1 MIDQQQV
8 QKLLDVL
15 EQSHKPV
22 VIFPETTDMDLLVA
36 SWVFREFLEFF
47 LPSQNHQ
54 ALLLSPV
61 SPQLPKTLKP
71 LLDAEKVLQ
80 HLQADSLIIEFP
92 YQTEKIDQVFSQL
105 SADKNHFFITVKP
118 QAGQQPLS
126 EDEVTFRQGSD
137 QADAVFL
144 FGVNDVNTLTSLG
157 LQVESFFRSEKRPVV
172 TFNQFLPDFGSL
184 NIDIAAESYSE
195 MLFHL
200 MKRLLVV
207 ASGERELVEFFE
219 GNDLATLLLFGIE
232 TKTQHLQT
240 QSTTSSTFLAVAELM
255 QYGGKRFLLTPKRV
269 STNSRKTIKN

>member
-8 QKLLDVL
+8 QNLLDVL

-219 GNDLATLLLFGIE
+219 GNE

-240 QSTTSSTFLAVAELM
+240 QSATSSTFLAVAELM

>member
-105 SADKNHFFITVKP
+105 SADKNHKIPSLKWTR
-118 QAGQQPLS
+118 
-126 EDEVTFRQGSD
+126 VTK
-137 QADAVFL
+137 
-144 FGVNDVNTLTSLG
+144 
-157 LQVESFFRSEKRPVV
+157 QVC
-172 TFNQFLPDFGSL
+172 
-184 NIDIAAESYSE
+184 I
-195 MLFHL
+195 
-200 MKRLLVV
+200 
-207 ASGERELVEFFE
+207 
-219 GNDLATLLLFGIE
+219 
-232 TKTQHLQT
+232 
-240 QSTTSSTFLAVAELM
+240 
-255 QYGGKRFLLTPKRV
+255 
-269 STNSRKTIKN
+269 